1 LREVVGISPDSGSE
15 GKKTRCKVA
24 IILNIQLFRCEYAT
38 HQGLVKALRW
48 RSFGMTNLYQS
59 VQQGQSAE
67 QEASKVWA
75 TKMSPVDAW
84 VGAADTALRTL
95 FAPTRSNAATPMPP
109 SISSFELD
117 HTSAN
122 QQAVPVMTA
131 SERRHAAGLMRVNH
145 VGEVCAQALYSAQ
158 ALGTGNAHLKQQFR
172 NAAAEELDH
181 LAWTEERIKSLGG
194 RTSLLNPAWYAGAFA
209 LGLVA
214 SRLGD
219 AVSLGF
225 LQETETQVAAHLRSH
240 LQEDG
245 AGLPIN
251 DVQSRAIA
259 AQMCSDEERHA
270 LWAAESGAARLPKPV
285 SLAMK
290 GMAKLMTTTAY
301 KI

>member
-15 GKKTRCKVA
+15 GKKTRSKVA
-24 IILNIQLFRCEYAT
+24 IIRNIQLFRCEFAT
-38 HQGLVKALRW
+38 HLGFAKALRW
-48 RSFGMTNLYQS
+48 RLLNMTNLYQS
-59 VQQGQSAE
+59 VQRGPTVA
-67 QEASKVWA
+67 QEAAKAFMGKTS
-75 TKMSPVDAW
+75 SVDDW
-84 VGAADTALRTL
+84 VAAADTALRTL
-95 FAPTRSNAATPMPP
+95 FAPARASAPAPIPVSIRSFVTDDSYTQKPP
-109 SISSFELD
+109 
-117 HTSAN
+117 
-122 QQAVPVMTA
+122 PVMTA

-158 ALGTGNAHLKQQFR
+158 ALGTSNAHLKQQFR
-172 NAAAEELDH
+172 QAAAEELDH
-181 LAWTEERIKSLGG
+181 LAWTEQRIKSLGG
-194 RTSLLNPAWYAGAFA
+194 RTSLLNPAWYVGAFA
-209 LGLVA
+209 LGLMA
-214 SRLGD
+214 SRSGD

-225 LQETETQVAAHLRSH
+225 LQETETQVADHLRSH

-245 AGLPIN
+245 AGGLPVN

-270 LWAAESGAARLPKPV
+270 LWAAESGAAQLPKPV